1 MPFASSTFD
10 AVLSEGVIEHFSPEE
25 TLALVHEHVRVC
37 KPGGLVIISVPNLFN
52 LPLTYIK
59 KRMGTRYPAYPERSY
74 SVGQLAQLMSQC
86 GLDVRDRDG
95 FAPTVGL
102 EWYIWDKIQLGWFDR
117 LVARSRFLSS
127 LIGFECLVTGVKKD
141 NPVI

>member
-1 MPFASSTFD
+1 MGLDYNRAMVAYSRELARHLNADQYCPVRGSGFTVPFASSTFD

-52 LPLTYIK
+52 LPLTYVK

-74 SVGQLAQLMSQC
+74 TVRQLAQLMSQMRSGC
-86 GLDVRDRDG
+86 SR
-95 FAPTVGL
+95 P
-102 EWYIWDKIQLGWFDR
+102 GWFCSD
-117 LVARSRFLSS
+117 SRA
-127 LIGFECLVTGVKKD
+127 
-141 NPVI
+141 